1 MIDKRVKEELSG
13 QLKEGLLTGTCLRE
27 GGGNVQCGN
36 VQCAQYFRKF
46 EKFYTFAYY
55 QNNGII

>member
-1 MIDKRVKEELSG
+1 MKEELSG

-27 GGGNVQCGN
+27 GGGNVQC
-36 VQCAQYFRKF
+36 AQYFRKF